1 MAEKIPWSNFSSKI
15 PIIFVDFFKKY
26 SFFVWKIASKK
37 FVNFCANCELLQT
50 PIFGTKL
57 QTFELELS
65 SQPSL
70 VETHIWQ
77 FV

>member
-1 MAEKIPWSNFSSKI
+1 MAKKIPWSNISSEI
-15 PIIFVDFFKKY
+15 EIFFVDFFKNIPFLNEKQPL
-26 SFFVWKIASKK
+26 KK
-37 FVNFCANCELLQT
+37 FVNFCANCELLLT

-65 SQPSL
+65 LQPSL

>member
-1 MAEKIPWSNFSSKI
+1 MAEKISLVKFQFRNLN
-15 PIIFVDFFKKY
+15 IFCGIFLKY
-26 SFFVWKIASKK
+26 SFFVLKIASKK
-37 FVNFCANCELLQT
+37 FVNFCANCELLRT